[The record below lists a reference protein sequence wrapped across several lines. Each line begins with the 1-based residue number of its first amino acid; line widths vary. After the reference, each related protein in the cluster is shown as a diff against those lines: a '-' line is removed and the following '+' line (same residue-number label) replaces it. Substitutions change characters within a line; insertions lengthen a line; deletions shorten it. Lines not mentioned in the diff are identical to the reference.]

1 MRHHRDLSIRQK
13 LTAIVLVTCGVSI
26 FIACAML
33 AAYDIGAF
41 RREIAVDLVSTAN
54 ITGSNTTAA
63 LSFGDARAAHE
74 TLSSLA
80 AQTHI
85 VSAAVYAADGS
96 VFARYARAGADAQ
109 LVPPRPGPDGV
120 VFSRHDV
127 LVVEAIRL
135 NAERIGTIYLQS
147 DLEQLYARAKN
158 FFKILNI
165 VILAC
170 LLTAYL
176 LASRLQRLISGP
188 VLALSQTAATVSLEK
203 DYSLRASKSGDD
215 EVGSLVDRFNEMLAQ
230 IQQRDT
236 ALQSAHDQLE
246 KRVEERTQELVAQIA
261 ERKQAERWLAERTNF
276 LDSLIENT
284 PIGIVAIDERHAVQM
299 CNPAFERLFG
309 FARKKILGE
318 RLSDLVA
325 SAEVRSEIESNRAK
339 LQEGMGSHTVTRRSR
354 ADGVLVDV
362 EAFSVPLFADGKFN
376 GALLLYQDITERK
389 RAEEALLR
397 AKDAAEAASRAKSE
411 FLANMSHEIRT
422 PMNGIIGMTE
432 LALDTDLTTEQRD
445 YLGMVKTSAN
455 SLLTVVNDI
464 LDFSKIEAGKLD
476 LDLID
481 FPFQRT
487 IGETLKALAF
497 RAHQKRLELAW
508 RTAPD
513 IPLYVRGDMGRLRQ
527 ILVNLVGNSIKFTEH
542 GEIVVSASKESE
554 DQGGM
559 MLHFQVRD
567 TGIGIP
573 RAKQQLVFDAFT
585 QADTS
590 STRKYGGTGL
600 GLAITS
606 RLVALMGGRVWVESE
621 LGRGSTF
628 HFTCHF
634 GFADIVPPQLEFA
647 DPEAIRDLPVLVV
660 DDNDTNRLILVEML
674 SAWGMKPECV
684 DSGEA
689 ALHALQHAHEE
700 NRPFRL
706 LISDMQMPGMDGCA
720 MSREIRKNPSFGQI
734 AIVMLSSGGQA
745 DEAPECRKL
754 GIATYL
760 MKPAQPSDLL
770 DAILTAFS
778 IPSTKTEAPKETEAK
793 APAPVVAADGLRILL
808 AEDNAVNQKLAIT
821 LLQKRGHTVIPTGN
835 GQEAIAA
842 LETQRFDLVL
852 MDVQMPVMDGFEAI
866 RSIRSKE
873 RTTGAHIPIIALTA
887 HAMKGDREKCLAVGA
902 DDYVSKPI
910 RTSDLVAA
918 MDRSRILKVD
928 ASPKAAPSPQPSLP
942 PPPAPAPAVDAR
954 PGVFDINDALERVEG
969 DRELLEEIARIF
981 IGECPGNMD
990 AIRQAHAAGDA
1001 RILERIAHA
1010 VKGASAN
1017 LSAAAVSQAAF
1028 ELEKLAASGNLANAG
1043 ASIDKLQR
1051 EVGALLP
1058 YLASV
1063 CHKVTS

>member
-1 MRHHRDLSIRQK
+1 MRFHHDLSIRRK
-13 LTAIVLVTCGVSI
+13 LTAIVLITCGVSI
-26 FIACAML
+26 FIACTML
-33 AAYDIGAF
+33 AAYDIVAF
-41 RREIAVDLVSTAN
+41 RREVAVELVSTAGV
-54 ITGSNTTAA
+54 TGSNTTAA
-63 LSFGDARAAHE
+63 LSFGDARAARE
-74 TLSSLA
+74 TLNSLSA
-80 AQTHI
+80 ETHI

-96 VFARYARAGADAQ
+96 VFARYARSNADPQ
-109 LVPPRPGPDGV
+109 LVPPHPGPDGI
-120 VFSRHDV
+120 VFTRHDV
-127 LVVEAIRL
+127 VVFQPIRL
-135 NAERIGTIYLQS
+135 SGDQIGTIYLRS
-147 DLEQLYARAKN
+147 DLGQLYTRAKN
-158 FFKILNI
+158 FFEILN
-165 VILAC
+165 VAILAC

-188 VLALSQTAATVSLEK
+188 ILALAQTAATVSMGK
-203 DYSLRASKSGDD
+203 DYSVRASKSGND
-215 EVGSLVDRFNEMLAQ
+215 EIGSLVDRFNEMLAQ
-230 IQQRDT
+230 IQERDT

-246 KRVEERTQELVAQIA
+246 LRVDERTKELLTQVA
-261 ERKQAERWLAERTNF
+261 EREQAEKFLAERTNF
-276 LDSLIENT
+276 LNSLIEST
-284 PIGIVAIDERHAVQM
+284 PVGIVAINREQVVEM
-299 CNPAFERLFG
+299 CNPAFEQVFG
-309 FARKKILGE
+309 YKRKEVIGLNIF
-318 RLSDLVA
+318 DLIC
-325 SAEVRSEIESNRAK
+325 SSEIKSEMETNKARF
-339 LQEGMGSHTVTRRSR
+339 LRGEGAHLISRRR
-354 ADGVLVDV
+354 RRDGTMVDV
-362 EAFSVPLFADGKFN
+362 EVFSVPLFSDGRVS
-376 GALLLYQDITERK
+376 GAVLLYQDITERR

-397 AKDAAEAASRAKSE
+397 AKEAAEAASRAKSE

-432 LALDTDLTTEQRD
+432 LALDTNLTAEQRD
-445 YLGMVKTSAN
+445 YLGMVKSSAN

-476 LDLID
+476 LDLTD

-513 IPLYVRGDMGRLRQ
+513 IPAYVRGDMGRLRQ

-554 DQGGM
+554 DQEGM

-573 RAKQQLVFDAFT
+573 PAKQKLVFDAFT

-590 STRKYGGTGL
+590 ATRKYGGTGL

-606 RLVALMGGRVWVESE
+606 RLVALMGGRVWLESE

-634 GFADIVPPQLEFA
+634 GFADTVPPQLESA

-684 DSGEA
+684 DRGEA
-689 ALHALQHAHEE
+689 ALAALQRACEE
-700 NRPFRL
+700 SRPFRL
-706 LISDMQMPGMDGCA
+706 LISDMQMPGMDGCTL
-720 MSREIRKNPSFGQI
+720 SREVRKNPSFGKI
-734 AIVMLSSGGQA
+734 PIVMLSSGGQS
-745 DEAPECRKL
+745 DEAPECRSL
-754 GIATYL
+754 GIAAYL

-778 IPSTKTEAPKETEAK
+778 IPSTKTEAPKETVAK
-793 APAPVVAADGLRILL
+793 AASPVVAADGLRILL

-842 LETQRFDLVL
+842 LEAQRFDLVL
-852 MDVQMPVMDGFEAI
+852 MDVQMPIMDGFEAI
-866 RSIRSKE
+866 RSIRAKE
-873 RTTGAHIPIIALTA
+873 RDTGAHIPIVALTA

-910 RTSDLVAA
+910 RTSDLLAA

-928 ASPKAAPSPQPSLP
+928 PSAKAEPSPPAA
-942 PPPAPAPAVDAR
+942 PAPAPADDSR
-954 PGVFDINDALERVEG
+954 SIVFDINDALDRVEG
-969 DRELLEEIARIF
+969 DRELLEEIVRIF
-981 IGECPGNMD
+981 TGECAGNMD
-990 AIRQAHAAGDA
+990 AIRQAFTAGDA
-1001 RILERIAHA
+1001 RLLERLAHTI
-1010 VKGASAN
+1010 KGASAN
-1017 LSAAAVSQAAF
+1017 LGAVAVCKVAF
-1028 ELEKLAASGNLANAG
+1028 ELEKLAAAGDLSNAPEW
-1043 ASIDKLQR
+1043 IDKIQR
-1051 EVGALLP
+1051 EIDRLLP
-1058 YLASV
+1058 ELASV
-1063 CHKVTS
+1063 GQKVTP